1 MKNHK
6 RQLLPI
12 DRELLM
18 TDPVTPKNFEFF
30 NKRLVGV
37 NNTTPYYNGIRGSA
51 NVFHFNAQDKMPQ
64 AFTHCIQTDTAMAQT
79 CGTPGNESCRVL
91 LKLAAH

>member
-37 NNTTPYYNGIRGSA
+37 NNTTLYYNGLRGLSA
-51 NVFHFNAQDKMPQ
+51 KAFHFNAQGKVTQDF
-64 AFTHCIQTDTAMAQT
+64 AYYIQTNTAIAQT
-79 CGTPGNESCRVL
+79 FGTYSATNHAGFC
-91 LKLAAH
+91 